1 MKGSGYIAKD
11 KDGHTITSIDGY
23 RTYCIIVD
31 CYSRYT
37 WTFLT
42 KTKIPPLDII
52 ATFLKQQGKPDLP
65 CKTIRTD
72 KGGELWYSQA
82 FRQVFLQAGYILEP
96 TAAGAPSQNGLA
108 ERPNL
113 TLSTMVRCLLHSA
126 ALGPEYW
133 SFAVLHAVYLKNR
146 LPHSAMGAT
155 PYLLYTGS
163 RPSAKELR
171 IFGSHIIS
179 KQPGKRPTKLDSH
192 TCTGRFLGYTA
203 TDKNIYYRDNQTHRI
218 KITTYCT
225 FDEGGM
231 TVPPAEQP
239 PSAKAL
245 QLHGYSE
252 KPLPDT
258 TDLDVEPPKPH
269 KLELNINLLSDQA
282 QPPARGTAE
291 SAGYDLFSPIELTI
305 PLAHRVLIPLDIAA
319 TPPPGTYL
327 QIAPRSG
334 LSAKHN
340 IDTKAGVIDA
350 DYTGNITVVLHNSS
364 NKEYHIRR
372 GDRIAQLLVLP
383 IHHPTITITT
393 QLPGTTR
400 GTNGFGSTGPS
411 AIIRS
416 KEAQEESPKSPS
428 QLPSA
433 LPDMPFDIYLS
444 LDPFDNILQIEI
456 PVKGGHPTLGLHLT
470 ECPYR
475 HRLRLL
481 DMTAGTPGSRIP
493 KWRSALRN
501 TYLLTIQDTNI
512 GNLEECLQAIQ
523 HARKFGIIKLK
534 CTFAVDKSY
543 GIHPH
548 EGIPQLYFDQLNTIA
563 QHLQAIKPTV
573 RQCQAPRHTNP
584 APQEPTAQSFTLKQL
599 KLRDDW
605 PEWQQSR
612 YEMFDQYQAQGM
624 FSDPMPLPL
633 DSNALRM
640 LWTFQLKL
648 DGTKKSRM
656 VCHMS
661 SRIRNTITL
670 GHTYANSL
678 ESTSE
683 RLFWAIVAQ
692 EDLVV
697 VGTDVSNAFAEAPPP
712 QAPL

>member
-23 RTYCIIVD
+23 RAYCIIVD
-31 CYSRYT
+31 RYSRYT

-42 KTKIPPLDII
+42 KTKVPPLDII
-52 ATFLKQQGKPDLP
+52 TTFLKQQGKPDLP

-192 TCTGRFLGYTA
+192 
-203 TDKNIYYRDNQTHRI
+203 
-218 KITTYCT
+218 
-225 FDEGGM
+225 
-231 TVPPAEQP
+231 
-239 PSAKAL
+239 
-245 QLHGYSE
+245 
-252 KPLPDT
+252 
-258 TDLDVEPPKPH
+258 
-269 KLELNINLLSDQA
+269 
-282 QPPARGTAE
+282 
-291 SAGYDLFSPIELTI
+291 
-305 PLAHRVLIPLDIAA
+305 
-319 TPPPGTYL
+319 
-327 QIAPRSG
+327 
-334 LSAKHN
+334 
-340 IDTKAGVIDA
+340 
-350 DYTGNITVVLHNSS
+350 
-364 NKEYHIRR
+364 
-372 GDRIAQLLVLP
+372 
-383 IHHPTITITT
+383 
-393 QLPGTTR
+393 
-400 GTNGFGSTGPS
+400 
-411 AIIRS
+411 
-416 KEAQEESPKSPS
+416 ESPKSPS

-612 YEMFDQYQAQGM
+612 YEVFDQYQAQGM